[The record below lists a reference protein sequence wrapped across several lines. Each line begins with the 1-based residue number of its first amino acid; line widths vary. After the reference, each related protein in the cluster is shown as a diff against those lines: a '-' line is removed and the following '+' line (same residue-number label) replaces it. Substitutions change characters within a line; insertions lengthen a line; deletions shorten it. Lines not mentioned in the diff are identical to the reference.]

1 MKRKIN
7 NSLMGTATL
16 AIVTTLLLTVAVC
29 YHLLKNQIWED
40 LKAMAL
46 LSGASVKKS
55 SWKRFTCSLASTG
68 RFCSKS

>member
-40 LKAMAL
+40 LKVYAETMGFFL
-46 LSGASVKKS
+46 QTTDEEKLQGNL
-55 SWKRFTCSLASTG
+55 FL
-68 RFCSKS
+68 